1 MGAALLQVR
10 GLRKGFPGVQAL
22 GGVDLD
28 VAAGTVHGLVG
39 ENGAGKST
47 LLKVLA
53 GVLRPDAGE
62 ARFDG
67 RPLPFG
73 SPRACQA
80 LGIRVIHQEFSLVPG
95 LSVAENILLDHL
107 PARGLRLDGRRLR
120 QEALATLD
128 RLGVD
133 LPLDQPVRRLSV
145 AQQQLV
151 EIAKALSA
159 RARLLVMDEPTAAL
173 SEREIEALFAI
184 VRRLQGEGVAIL
196 FVSHRLEE
204 VLALADPVTVMRD
217 GRVVATLP
225 RDEASQERLI
235 GLMVGRELGELF
247 PEGRRRPGPVVLEA
261 EGLESR
267 GRFAG
272 VDLRLHR
279 GEVLALAGLVGSGRS
294 SVARALFGLV
304 PLTGGRLRVD
314 GREVHIGS
322 PREAMRLGIAY
333 VPEDRHLEGLVLPRS
348 IRENVSHASLAVRG
362 RWGRVDARRER
373 AAAEEAVRELA
384 IRAPSVEARVEG
396 LSGGNQQKVV
406 LAKWLGIEP
415 RVLLLDEPTRG
426 IDVGA
431 KHEIYRLIDRLASQ
445 GVAILLISSEL
456 PELLGL
462 ADRLL
467 VLREGRPAG
476 LLPREEATPER
487 VLQLAMGGAA

>member
-1 MGAALLQVR
+1 MDGALLRVR
-10 GLRKGFPGVQAL
+10 GLRKSFPGVQAL
-22 GGVDLD
+22 GGVDLE
-28 VAAGTVHGLVG
+28 VRAGTVHGLVG

-62 ARFDG
+62 VDFAG

-107 PARGLRLDGRRLR
+107 PAHGLLLDGRRLR
-120 QEALATLD
+120 TLARETLE

-133 LPLDQPVRRLSV
+133 LPLEEPVARLSV
-145 AQQQLV
+145 AEQQLV
-151 EIAKALSA
+151 EIARALSA

-173 SEREIEALFAI
+173 SEREIEALFGI
-184 VRRLQGEGVAIL
+184 VRRLQAEGVAVL

-204 VLALADPVTVMRD
+204 VLSLADPVTVMRD

-225 RDEASQERLI
+225 GSQAEADRLI
-235 GLMVGRELGELF
+235 ALMVGRQLGEMF
-247 PEGRRRPGPVVLEA
+247 PEGERRPGPVVLEA

-272 VDLRLHR
+272 VDLRLQQ

-304 PLTGGRLRVD
+304 PLTAGRIRID
-314 GREVHIGS
+314 GREVHIAS
-322 PREAMRLGIAY
+322 PRDAMRLGIAY
-333 VPEDRHLEGLVLPRS
+333 VPEDRHREGLVLNLS
-348 IRENVSHASLAVRG
+348 VRENVAHAALALGG
-362 RWGRVDARRER
+362 RWGRVDVRRER
-373 AAAEEAVRELA
+373 AAAEAAIRELA
-384 IRAPSVEARVEG
+384 IRTSSSEARVEG

-406 LAKWLGIEP
+406 LAKWLGIRP
-415 RVLLLDEPTRG
+415 RLLLLDEPTRG

-431 KHEIYRLIDRLASQ
+431 KREIYRLIHRLASE
-445 GVAILLISSEL
+445 GVAILLISSDL

-467 VLREGRPAG
+467 VLREGRPMG
-476 LLPREEATPER
+476 LLRREEATHER
-487 VLQLAMGGAA
+487 VLRLAMGGAA